1 MFTISQNAVKVAC
14 ERIGG
19 VTRTSNLLGVSNGA
33 VHSWCKRRRVPNI
46 IYATRLAE
54 LANMKVGEIRLCR

>member
-1 MFTISQNAVKVAC
+1 MFNYSENAVKKAC

-33 VHSWCKRRRVPNI
+33 VHSWCRRRRVPNI

-54 LANMKVGEIRLCR
+54 MANMKVEEIRPCR